1 MLALLSIIC
10 IYGALASLVNSIF
23 SQTLLPLGPPLIKV
37 TNKNISIVW
46 IPSIHQILIGMIFW
60 GGFGETDHFYFLS
73 QAKVKEESDLVLQ
86 CPTFK
91 SRFTS
96 SLLKI
101 GHLLEEGG
109 VCGIPTDT
117 VYALAASC
125 KNPEAIEKI
134 YNIKVSLRKQVRR

>member
-10 IYGALASLVNSIF
+10 IYGALASLMNSIF
-23 SQTLLPLGPPLIKV
+23 SQRILPMGPPLIKV
-37 TNKNISIVW
+37 TNKEI
-46 IPSIHQILIGMIFW
+46 
-60 GGFGETDHFYFLS
+60 YFLCIPLLIPQWFIVSFFGKTNSPYVLS
-73 QAKVKEESDLVLQ
+73 QGGVKQESATVLP
-86 CPTFK
+86 CPAFK
-91 SRFTS
+91 SQFTS

-101 GHLLEEGG
+101 ANLLEEGG

-134 YNIKVSLRKQVRR
+134 YNIKVSRKNQQRGNI